1 MSTVWS
7 VHHIDLLFGPETEVN
22 WDGVEAA
29 DWRPSAERYTSALC
43 SVSDHWGMLSG
54 TSGS

>member
-54 TSGS
+54 ISGS